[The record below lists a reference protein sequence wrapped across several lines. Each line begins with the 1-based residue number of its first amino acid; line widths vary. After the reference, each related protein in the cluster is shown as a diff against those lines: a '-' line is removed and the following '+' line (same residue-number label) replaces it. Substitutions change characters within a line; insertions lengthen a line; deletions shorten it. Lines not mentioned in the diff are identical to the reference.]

1 MAVAVQPTAEKND
14 GEGDETADGDDSEGS
29 CYQTSYKCLTAAG
42 RPLSSAPGSSDSD
55 DEVADEMGSES
66 DSEPRWSD
74 SWDLSR
80 AIAYG
85 VLAALNRS
93 PESFHLSSLSSSSPI
108 SSATSSPSS
117 SALPVADEG
126 GLPAAVRPSRQLW
139 FVSRQSWFVSCQSWF
154 VSRQSWFV
162 SR

>member
-1 MAVAVQPTAEKND
+1 MYKTTAEDND

-42 RPLSSAPGSSDSD
+42 RPPSSATGSSDLD
-55 DEVADEMGSES
+55 NEVADQMGSES

-74 SWDLSR
+74 SGDLSR

-85 VLAALNRS
+85 VLAALARS
-93 PESFHLSSLSSSSPI
+93 PESFHLSSSSSSSPI

-126 GLPAAVRPSRQLW
+126 GLPAAVRPSRRLDSIT
-139 FVSRQSWFVSCQSWF
+139 FRIKSWSSPK
-154 VSRQSWFV
+154 
-162 SR
+162 